1 MTKSSKNKV
10 TTKKTQNLHVLTDVD
25 NYNNN
30 NESIASPL
38 SESNAAIDNT
48 SSDKILNQFDTII
61 DTLSVFRNQINHLQ
75 QQLRNLEKS
84 VRKEVKTLKK
94 AATKNKNKG
103 NRKPSGFANPTKVS
117 KELCEF
123 MNKKEGSEIA
133 RTEVT
138 KAIISYIKNNNLQN
152 KTNKKIIS
160 PDEKLKFL
168 LGIGEEEELTYFNLQ
183 KYMNKHFNSELSNA
197 LSQAQ
202 DS

>member
-1 MTKSSKNKV
+1 MTKSNKNKN
-10 TTKKTQNLHVLTDVD
+10 TENLYVST
-25 NYNNN
+25 NIETSNNN
-30 NESIASPL
+30 DTINSPH
-38 SESNAAIDNT
+38 SESNTVFDNS

-84 VRKEVKTLKK
+84 VRKEVKSLKK

-152 KTNKKIIS
+152 KINKKIIS

-183 KYMNKHFNSELSNA
+183 KYMNKHFNSDSKS
-197 LSQAQ
+197 LSQ
-202 DS
+202 DL

>member
-1 MTKSSKNKV
+1 MVKSTNKNKIQNNP
-10 TTKKTQNLHVLTDVD
+10 TKQNKQ
-25 NYNNN
+25 NNKLEIL
-30 NESIASPL
+30 NESSDNKNNVDDD
-38 SESNAAIDNT
+38 SNDNLN
-48 SSDKILNQFDTII
+48 SDKILNQFDSII
-61 DTLSVFRNQINHLQ
+61 ESLSVFRNQINLLQ

-84 VRKEVKTLKK
+84 VRKEVKSLKK
-94 AATKNKNKG
+94 VAHKNKNKG

-168 LGIGEEEELTYFNLQ
+168 LGITEEEELTYFNLQ
-183 KYMNKHFNSELSNA
+183 KYMNKHFNSSLNSNSVTQETQLS
-197 LSQAQ
+197 
-202 DS
+202 